1 MLLPALIFAVHE
13 AVSGDRQILAGR
25 IAVLATIGIVVSGT
39 RGAWVAAG
47 VGVLLFMVPQL
58 PARRRL
64 PAVAGILILLL
75 AVCQVPGVGDL
86 VAERSGNAVETGG
99 AGRTDIWSVGL
110 HIFGSA
116 PVTGSV
122 SPTSLSH
129 TPWMPFGPLV

>member
-13 AVSGDRQILAGR
+13 AVSGDRRILAGC
-25 IAVLATIGIVVSGT
+25 IAVLTTIGIVVSGT

-75 AVCQVPGVGDL
+75 AVYQVPGSETL
-86 VAERSGNAVETGG
+86 SLNAVEMPS
-99 AGRTDIWSVGL
+99 R
-110 HIFGSA
+110 
-116 PVTGSV
+116 PVVRVELT
-122 SPTSLSH
+122 
-129 TPWMPFGPLV
+129 FGPLDCTSLVRLR